1 MGVRW
6 SFAVSKADH
15 KVAGVE
21 NKHSGD
27 LVKLG
32 AYFAAT
38 DNQSRTQETDRTQWV

>member
-6 SFAVSKADH
+6 SLRFPRPNH